1 MTRLL
6 ITGGGSYLGQHLV
19 PLAASQFDIIY
30 TIFRQ
35 DPFNLPTSKQLD
47 LRDKNAVGN
56 LVEMFLPEVIIHTA
70 GSNRTPDM
78 EAVICQGTDHITAA
92 AESVGARLIHLS
104 SDALFDGRTAPYR
117 ESDRPTPI
125 HAYGRARAMA
135 EETVSRFPNHV
146 IVRTSLIYGL
156 SLMDHSTAW
165 IRAALESG
173 REVVLY
179 ENQYRQPTWALTLAM
194 ACLELAINNFRG
206 ILNIAGSQVMNR
218 AEYGLKLLDWWGI
231 KRRKTLIIGP
241 TEDRWPQDTRLELTL
256 AEEVLNT
263 PLLGFD
269 AVLNAHGQRRANQ

>member
-1 MTRLL
+1 
-6 ITGGGSYLGQHLV
+6 
-19 PLAASQFDIIY
+19 
-30 TIFRQ
+30 
-35 DPFNLPTSKQLD
+35 
-47 LRDKNAVGN
+47 
-56 LVEMFLPEVIIHTA
+56 
-70 GSNRTPDM
+70 
-78 EAVICQGTDHITAA
+78 
-92 AESVGARLIHLS
+92 
-104 SDALFDGRTAPYR
+104 
-117 ESDRPTPI
+117 
-125 HAYGRARAMA
+125 
-135 EETVSRFPNHV
+135 
-146 IVRTSLIYGL
+146 
-156 SLMDHSTAW
+156 MDHSTAW